1 MNPRK
6 AGIDK
11 LQCALSPCP
20 YHIKFTLG
28 VNPACSIRFAV
39 RYFFAVI
46 SLNDFGGVMPKFD
59 FSVTT
64 RDGQKVES
72 VQIYGKDLPD
82 AERKLRQM
90 YYNCEVTQSRIIN
103 PEKEFS
109 QSADIEDV
117 LSLIVRQ
124 N

>member
-1 MNPRK
+1 
-6 AGIDK
+6 
-11 LQCALSPCP
+11 
-20 YHIKFTLG
+20 
-28 VNPACSIRFAV
+28 
-39 RYFFAVI
+39 
-46 SLNDFGGVMPKFD
+46 MPKFD

-72 VQIYGKDLPD
+72 IQIYGKDLPD

-90 YYNCEVTQSRIIN
+90 YYNCQVTQTRTVSS
-103 PEKEFS
+103 EKEFT

-124 N
+124 DGKSGGEA